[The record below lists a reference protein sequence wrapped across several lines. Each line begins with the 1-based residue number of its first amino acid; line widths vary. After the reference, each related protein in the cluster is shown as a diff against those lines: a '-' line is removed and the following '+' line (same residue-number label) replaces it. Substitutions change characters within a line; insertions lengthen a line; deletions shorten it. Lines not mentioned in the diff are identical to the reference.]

1 MILSASECLAWIAVL
16 LTESVAIVTLNLVTI
31 IVFMKTISLRKR
43 SMYLVINLAV
53 VDMLVGGLSA
63 SLFVLDI
70 GTYNCNFWNIN
81 LSFEI
86 LVRLFF
92 PLTSLISIAATSL
105 ERMHSTFRPFRHR
118 VIKRGVFVLIITVIW
133 VTGFLTA
140 FIGFHLIVITL
151 LFLPFSVIVCL
162 FITSVSYTSI
172 AVKMSGRCCWVPP
185 QHHGAANRE
194 KKLTMTLFLMT
205 LVSLIMWLPFSINV
219 IVVFYLSRPIGFRL
233 SNLLLVLMSAN
244 SLMNPIL
251 YAIRMPEFK
260 RAIVSLFRCRP
271 QQRQEV
277 MIPLR
282 VM

>member
-1 MILSASECLAWIAVL
+1 MILSASECIAWIAVP

-31 IVFMKTISLRKR
+31 IDFTKTTSLRKR

-53 VDMLVGGLSA
+53 VDMLVGGFSA
-63 SLFVLDI
+63 FLFVLDI
-70 GTYNCNFWNIN
+70 GTWNCNFWNIN
-81 LSFEI
+81 LSFDI
-86 LVRLFF
+86 LGKLFF
-92 PLTSLISIAATSL
+92 PVISLINIAATSL
-105 ERMHSTFRPFRHR
+105 ERMHATFRPFRHR
-118 VIKRGVFVLIITVIW
+118 VIKRSVFVLIITVIW

-140 FIGFHLIVITL
+140 FIGFYLFERTP
-151 LFLPFSVIVCL
+151 LFLAFSVIVCL

-172 AVKMSGRCCWVPP
+172 AVKMSRWCCWVPP

-205 LVSLIMWLPFSINV
+205 LISLMTGLPFSINV
-219 IVVFYLSRPIGFRL
+219 LVVFYLSRPTGFRL
-233 SNLLLVLMSAN
+233 SNLLLILMFAN
-244 SLMNPIL
+244 SLVNPIL